1 MLNRIQHLRKSK
13 IHEILRH
20 VQDERIGLF
29 AISSKFKSKI
39 SNFALRN
46 SRGVALI
53 MVLWVIAILSVIVME
68 FAFAMR
74 TEVTIAQH
82 YKGEVQLYAYA
93 EGGIQRAIVELI
105 YKHDPAIQQLRKAE
119 KVVEVRENKEWIT
132 DGRPYL
138 LPYDQGSC
146 EIRLMGEAGKVNL
159 NLVSD
164 AALRKIIGQMG
175 LEGEARDVVVDSI
188 LDWRDTDDLYR
199 INGAETDYYQSLKE
213 PYNAK
218 NGNFDSIEELLLVR
232 GVTPDL
238 FYGKKGGKKEEDG
251 EGEGGGKGKI
261 GLRDLFSLCASG
273 EQIDINSAA
282 LPVLRV
288 VLGFPTEVARSIVKA
303 REEKG
308 FSDQQDLTL
317 RVPEVGPFIGEA
329 GKLIVYQSTTP
340 YYTIESRGKSKEGG
354 SVQGIKAIV
363 RIDSTERTGYKIV
376 QWVDRLL

>member
-1 MLNRIQHLRKSK
+1 MRVR
-13 IHEILRH
+13 
-20 VQDERIGLF
+20 
-29 AISSKFKSKI
+29 I
-39 SNFALRN
+39 SNFRFLILDFKFRIPNAALRT

-53 MVLWVIAILSVIVME
+53 MVLWVIAILSVIALE

-74 TEVTIAQH
+74 TEVTIARH

-93 EGGIQRAIVELI
+93 EGGIHRAIAELI
-105 YKHDPAIQQLRKAE
+105 YKHDPAIQQMRKAE
-119 KVVEVRENKEWIT
+119 KVIEDPEKKEWIT

-138 LPYDQGSC
+138 LPYDQGTC
-146 EIRLMGEAGKVNL
+146 EIRVMGEAGKVNV
-159 NLVSD
+159 NTVSD
-164 AALRKIIGQMG
+164 PTLRKMIGQLG

-188 LDWRDTDDLYR
+188 LDWRDPDDFYR
-199 INGAETDYYQSLKE
+199 INGAESDYYQSLKE
-213 PYNAK
+213 PYHSK

-232 GVTPDL
+232 GVTPAL
-238 FYGKKGGKKEEDG
+238 FYGKKGTKNEEEG
-251 EGEGGGKGKI
+251 EGEKEGPI
-261 GLRDLFSLCASG
+261 GLRDLFSLYSSG

-288 VLGFPTEVARSIVKA
+288 VLGLPTEVARSIVKA

-308 FSDQQDLTL
+308 FSNQQDLTL

-329 GKLIVYQSTTP
+329 GKLIVYQSATP
-340 YYTIESRGKSKEGG
+340 YYTIESKGKGKEGG

-363 RIDSTERTGYKIV
+363 KIDPRERTGYKVV

>member
-1 MLNRIQHLRKSK
+1 MKMKYVECRVSSAEFKFRILNAAF
-13 IHEILRH
+13 
-20 VQDERIGLF
+20 G
-29 AISSKFKSKI
+29 
-39 SNFALRN
+39 N

-53 MVLWVIAILSVIVME
+53 MVLWVIAVLSVIAME

-93 EGGIQRAIVELI
+93 EGGIQRAIAELI

-119 KVVEVRENKEWIT
+119 KVVEVPENKEWVT

-138 LPYDQGSC
+138 LPYDQGTC
-146 EIRLMGEAGKVNL
+146 EIRVMGEAGKVNL
-159 NLVSD
+159 NLVSETT
-164 AALRKIIGQMG
+164 LRKIIGQTG

-199 INGAETDYYQSLKE
+199 INGAENDYYQSLKE

-218 NGNFDSIEELLLVR
+218 NGNFDSVEELLLVR

-238 FYGKKGGKKEEDG
+238 FYGKKGANKEEGG

-261 GLRDLFSLCASG
+261 GLRDLFSLYSSG

-329 GKLIVYQSTTP
+329 GKLIVYQSATP
-340 YYTIESRGKSKEGG
+340 YYTIESRGKGKQGG
-354 SVQGIKAIV
+354 SVQGIKVIV